1 MGVTRASIYWHPMP
15 KMLLF
20 LGGLSK
26 YAKKKHGEKED
37 EAFDR
42 PFLEICNIRV
52 SENCIAKRVVIGNEK
67 FKITSFYKIIQML
80 PSILIKN

>member
-1 MGVTRASIYWHPMP
+1 MASDAKNVIVPWWII
-15 KMLLF
+15 KIC
-20 LGGLSK
+20 
-26 YAKKKHGEKED
+26 KKKHGEKED

-42 PFLEICNIRV
+42 PFLGICNIRV
-52 SENCIAKRVVIGNEK
+52 SENCIAKRVVVGNEK